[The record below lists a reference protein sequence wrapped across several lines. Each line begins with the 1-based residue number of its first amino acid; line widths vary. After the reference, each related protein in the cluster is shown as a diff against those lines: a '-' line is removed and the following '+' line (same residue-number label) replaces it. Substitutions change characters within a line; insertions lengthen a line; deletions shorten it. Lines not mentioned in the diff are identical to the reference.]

1 VILTR
6 IGIIRREYITHLD
19 GVNRFCAYLA
29 EGLRKLGHEVFIAS
43 WSFCGVDREWLSKWF
58 AEVHGLDEE
67 IPVYTIEEKPRH
79 GDPWTKIL
87 FDWRFKGSRLLREL
101 GADVVVV
108 NGVVPLRFEPK
119 VAVAHEPLGRVS
131 RLQRLVLKA
140 LYGMYD
146 YVVYV
151 SKASEEEYKGI
162 TRCNEIIPLPFK
174 PGLYRPKPLEHR
186 SNTVVHVGT
195 APRKNPQVS
204 VEAVRILRERGLDVK
219 LVFVGARSSLVEEL
233 AGRYS
238 FVEAL
243 FGIDERIKAEL
254 LSTAKA
260 LILPSSGEALPYTV
274 LEAMASGTP
283 PVVSSAVP
291 GDVVADYFNGVRVDS
306 LNPVDYAN
314 ALEKLFR
321 DEDLWLRLSR
331 SGVEFVKRFDRVEV
345 ARRYEDIF
353 KRLLQES

>member
-1 VILTR
+1 VRVIVA
-6 IGIIRREYITHLD
+6 RRGLITNLD

-29 EGLRKLGHEVFIAS
+29 EGLRELGHEVFIAS
-43 WSFCGVDREWLSKWF
+43 WGFHSVERERLSRWF

-67 IPVYTIEEKPRH
+67 IPVYTIEEEPRR
-79 GDPWTKIL
+79 GGSWAEIL
-87 FDWRFKGSRLLREL
+87 FDWWFKGSRLLREL

-108 NGVVPLRFEPK
+108 NGVVPLRFKPK
-119 VAVAHEPLGRVS
+119 VVVAHDIHGHTS
-131 RLQRLVLKA
+131 YLQRLILKA

-146 YVVYV
+146 YVVCV
-151 SKASEEEYKGI
+151 SRASEEEYKGI
-162 TRCNEIIPLPFK
+162 TRCDEIIPLPFK
-174 PGLYRPKPLEHR
+174 TSLYTPKPLEQR
-186 SNTVVHVGT
+186 SNILVHIGT
-195 APRKNPQVS
+195 ASRKNPQVS

-219 LVFVGARSSLVEEL
+219 LVFVGARSGPVEEL
-233 AGRYS
+233 ARRYS

-254 LSTAKA
+254 LSSAKA
-260 LILPSSGEALPYTV
+260 LILPSSGEAFSYTA

-291 GDVVADYFNGVRVDS
+291 SDVVVDGFNGIRVNS
-306 LNPVDYAN
+306 LDPVDYAN
-314 ALEKLFR
+314 VLERLLR

-331 SGVEFVKRFDRVEV
+331 SGVEFVKRFDYVEV

-353 KRLLQES
+353 RRLLHES